1 MSLRPG
7 NSRNRVVLVSKGRGQ
22 LALLRDDSYSFIMN
36 GMLSC
41 DTSVALGTA
50 TADGSVIFAKNS
62 DRNAN
67 EAQPLHHSPRRQHA
81 RGATLR
87 TQYLEIP
94 EVAETWELIGSRPHW
109 LWGFEIGVNEWGVTI
124 GNEAVHS
131 HEPLEEV
138 GLLGM
143 DLVRLGL
150 ERAQTAD
157 EAIRVMS
164 ELLERHGQGGSCEAP
179 GLPFRSYHNSF
190 IVADPRDAYVL
201 ETAGRH
207 WIAEKVKDRGAIS
220 NLYTIESFGAKWADP
235 NADLRT
241 RVCRL
246 RRAREVLGGYRQ
258 PIAVEDMQDLL
269 RDHYDGDLPR
279 GEQPEPSICM
289 HGVPGRTGET
299 AASMVVHLRPDMP
312 KELAVTCWT
321 AFGSPCLSVYRPV
334 YPFLVGL
341 PADLDRGERR
351 YSANSPWWAFERLQR
366 LIAQA
371 PSLADVA
378 RGPLAELE
386 WRFRVS
392 AEEAEME
399 AERQVRHGDRTA
411 AIRVLRTLVD
421 STSREA
427 VDLANQLYAELSRRA
442 DLFAEPAMAD
452 TWRPLNEEVGLRTLE
467 VGTPV

>member
-1 MSLRPG
+1 
-7 NSRNRVVLVSKGRGQ
+7 
-22 LALLRDDSYSFIMN
+22 
-36 GMLSC
+36 MLSC

-67 EAQPLHHSPRRQHA
+67 EAQPLHHAPRRQHA

-94 EVAETWELIGSRPHW
+94 QAAETWELIGSRPHW
-109 LWGFEIGVNEWGVTI
+109 LCGFEMGVNEWGVAI

-131 HEPLEEV
+131 HEPLEEL

-150 ERAQTAD
+150 ERGRTAE
-157 EAIRVMS
+157 EALGMMC
-164 ELLERHGQGGSCEAP
+164 ELIERYGQGGSCEAP

-190 IVADPRDAYVL
+190 IVADAREAWVL
-201 ETAGRH
+201 ETAGHH
-207 WIAEKVKDRGAIS
+207 WASEKVEDRGAIS
-220 NLYTIESFGAKWADP
+220 NLYTIESFGAVYADP
-235 NADLRT
+235 KADLRP
-241 RVCRL
+241 RICRL
-246 RRAREVLGGYRQ
+246 RRAREVLGGYRR

-289 HGVPGRTGET
+289 HGAPGRLGET
-299 AASMVVHLRPDMP
+299 AASIVAHLRPDAP
-312 KELAVTCWT
+312 RELAVTCWT

-341 PADLDRGERR
+341 PAELDRGERR
-351 YSANSPWWAFERLQR
+351 YSANSPWWAFERLGR
-366 LIAQA
+366 LVAQA
-371 PSLADVA
+371 PSLAQLA

-386 WRFRVS
+386 WRFRLS

-399 AERQVRHGDRTA
+399 AERQLRHGDRSA
-411 AIRVLRTLVD
+411 AVRVLRRLVD

-427 VDLANQLYAELSRRA
+427 VELANQLYGELSQRA
-442 DLFAEPAMAD
+442 TLFAEPEMVEA
-452 TWRPLNEEVGLRTLE
+452 WRASNEEVRLATVE
-467 VGTPV
+467 VGAPV